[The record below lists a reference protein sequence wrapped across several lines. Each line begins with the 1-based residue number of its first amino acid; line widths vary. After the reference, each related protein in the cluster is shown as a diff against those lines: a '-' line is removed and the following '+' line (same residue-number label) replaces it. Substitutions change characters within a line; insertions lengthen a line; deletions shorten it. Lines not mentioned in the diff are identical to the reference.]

1 MDDFIQLC
9 EDNTVES
16 SLKILNQK
24 YSVEECEKFR
34 DRLCKNE
41 KFIFVDDNKETNV
54 DIVDKPTKVKILT
67 LNITRKCN
75 LKCSYCFESSEYRK
89 KSDMPFEVAQRAI
102 DTFFTN
108 ASSDWVIIFT
118 GGEPLLNYDLICR
131 VVEYVNEK
139 KLKVEYR
146 IKTNSV
152 LLNEAMMGYLIK
164 NNFKIQVSL
173 DGDKKAHNTHRKFAD
188 GRGTFDIVD
197 SKIRNLL
204 KSNYGNNVTISG
216 TVTHQTIKYIDD
228 SYVQLN
234 SYNNIAHYDLKSVMP
249 NVNDQYALSDKD
261 YKKAFVSN
269 IKNSKY
275 VYEKSTCLNWVWYKN
290 ICGIGLWNITID
302 VDGKIYPCYRMCGS
316 DEFVIGDIYSL
327 ILPIKLPNRLKEVYR
342 MENKKNCSKCA
353 LIHICKMGCYTDKL
367 MYNMENNEECSMPI
381 KRIINNVF
389 QEELI
394 DNGMYKYLEII

>member
-1 MDDFIQLC
+1 M
-9 EDNTVES
+9 N
-16 SLKILNQK
+16 
-24 YSVEECEKFR
+24 
-34 DRLCKNE
+34 
-41 KFIFVDDNKETNV
+41 
-54 DIVDKPTKVKILT
+54 ILT

-89 KSDMPFEVAQRAI
+89 KGNMPFEVAQRAI

-108 ASSDWVIIFT
+108 DYSDWVIIFT
-118 GGEPLLNYDLICR
+118 GGEPLLNYDLIRR
-131 VVEYVNEK
+131 VVEYVNQK

-146 IKTNSV
+146 IKTNTI
-152 LLNEAMMGYLIK
+152 LLDEAVMEYLIE
-164 NNFKIQVSL
+164 NNFRIQVSL
-173 DGDKKAHNTHRKFAD
+173 DGDKKAHNAHRKFAD

-197 SKIRNLL
+197 SKIRDLL
-204 KSNYGNNVTISG
+204 KYNYGNNITISG

-249 NVNDQYALSDKD
+249 NVHDQYALSDKD
-261 YKKAFVSN
+261 YERAYVSN

-275 VYEKSTCLNWVWYKN
+275 VHLKGTSLNRVWYKN

-316 DEFVIGDIYSL
+316 DEFIIGDIYSL
-327 ILPIKLPNRLKEVYR
+327 ILPFKLPDRLEGIYR
-342 MENKKNCSKCA
+342 MENRKNCSICA
-353 LIHICKMGCYTDKL
+353 LIPICKMGCYTDKL
-367 MYNMENNEECSMPI
+367 MYNMENGEECSMPI
-381 KRIINNVF
+381 KKIINNVF

-394 DNGMYKYLEII
+394 DNGMYEYLDII